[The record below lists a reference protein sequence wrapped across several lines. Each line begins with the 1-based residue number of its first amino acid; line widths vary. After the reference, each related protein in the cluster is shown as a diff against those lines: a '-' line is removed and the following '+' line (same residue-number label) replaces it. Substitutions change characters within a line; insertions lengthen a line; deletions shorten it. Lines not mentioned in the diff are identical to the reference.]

1 MVTKTTSFK
10 LDSELLKQIKIRAT
24 EKEITQSE
32 LVTKYLKN
40 GLKYDLSEN
49 DYKLIEFL
57 NHDTKNHLDKI
68 KNDFNIPDVLKYDSK
83 KENKPITKEKIIF
96 EDESGADIFSDIIGI
111 VSSPERTN
119 SVKLKKETYNMS

>member
-10 LDSELLKQIKIRAT
+10 LDTDLLKQIKIRAT

-32 LVTKYLKN
+32 LVTTYLKN
-40 GLKYDLSEN
+40 GLKYDLSES

-57 NHDTKNHLDKI
+57 NHNRKDHLEKI
-68 KNDFNIPDVLKYDSK
+68 KNDFKIPDVLKYDSK
-83 KENKPITKEKIIF
+83 KENKPITEEKIIF
-96 EDESGADIFSDIIGI
+96 DDEGGTDIFSDVIGI

-119 SVKLKKETYNMS
+119 SVELKKETYDGS

>member
-10 LDSELLKQIKIRAT
+10 LDTDLLKQIKIRAT

-32 LVTKYLKN
+32 LVTIYLKN
-40 GLKYDLSEN
+40 GLKYDLSES

-57 NHDTKNHLDKI
+57 NHETKDHLEKI
-68 KNDFNIPDVLKYDSK
+68 KNDFKIPDVLKYNPK
-83 KENKPITKEKIIF
+83 KENKPITEEKIIF
-96 EDESGADIFSDIIGI
+96 EDEGGTDIFTDIIGI

-119 SVKLKKETYNMS
+119 SVELKRETYDRS

>member
-10 LDSELLKQIKIRAT
+10 LDTDLLKQIKIRAT

-32 LVTKYLKN
+32 LVTTYLKN
-40 GLKYDLSEN
+40 GLKYDLSES

-57 NHDTKNHLDKI
+57 NHDRKDHLEKI
-68 KNDFNIPDVLKYDSK
+68 KNDFKIPDVLKYDSK
-83 KENKPITKEKIIF
+83 KENKPITEEKIIF
-96 EDESGADIFSDIIGI
+96 DDEGGTDIFSDVIGI

-119 SVKLKKETYNMS
+119 SVELKKETYDRS

>member
-1 MVTKTTSFK
+1 MVTKITSFK

-32 LVTKYLKN
+32 LVTIYLKN
-40 GLKYDLSEN
+40 GLKYDLSES

-68 KNDFNIPDVLKYDSK
+68 KNDFKIPDELKYDSK

-96 EDESGADIFSDIIGI
+96 EDEGSTNIFTDIIGI

-119 SVKLKKETYNMS
+119 SVKLKKETYNKS

>member
-32 LVTKYLKN
+32 LVTIYLKN
-40 GLKYDLSEN
+40 GLKYDLSES

-57 NHDTKNHLDKI
+57 NHETKDHLEKI
-68 KNDFNIPDVLKYDSK
+68 KNDFKIPDVLKYNPK
-83 KENKPITKEKIIF
+83 KENKPITEEKIIF
-96 EDESGADIFSDIIGI
+96 EDEGGTDIFTDIIGI

-119 SVKLKKETYNMS
+119 SVELKRETYDRS

>member
-1 MVTKTTSFK
+1 MVTKKTSFK

-40 GLKYDLSEN
+40 GLKYDLSES
-49 DYKLIEFL
+49 DYKLIELL

-83 KENKPITKEKIIF
+83 KENKPITNEKIIF
-96 EDESGADIFSDIIGI
+96 EDERGADIFSDIIGI
-111 VSSPERTN
+111 VSSPEKTN
-119 SVKLKKETYNMS
+119 SVKLKKETYNRS

>member
-68 KNDFNIPDVLKYDSK
+68 KNDFKIPDELKYDSK

>member
-10 LDSELLKQIKIRAT
+10 LDTDLLKQIKIRAT

-32 LVTKYLKN
+32 LVTNYLKN
-40 GLKYDLSEN
+40 GLKYDLSES

-68 KNDFNIPDVLKYDSK
+68 KNDFKIPDVLKYDSK
-83 KENKPITKEKIIF
+83 KENKPITEEKIIF
-96 EDESGADIFSDIIGI
+96 DDEGGTDIFSDVIGI

-119 SVKLKKETYNMS
+119 SVELKKETYDRS

>member
-32 LVTKYLKN
+32 LVTIYLKN
-40 GLKYDLSEN
+40 GLKYDLSES

-57 NHDTKNHLDKI
+57 NQDTKNHLDKI